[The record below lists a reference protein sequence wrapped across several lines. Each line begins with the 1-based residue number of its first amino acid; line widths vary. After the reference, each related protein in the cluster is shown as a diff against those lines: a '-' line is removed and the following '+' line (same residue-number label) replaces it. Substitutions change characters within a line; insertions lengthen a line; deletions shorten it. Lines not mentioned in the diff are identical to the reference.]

1 MKFKFFGNP
10 ISPFFESFF
19 NVNNELIRSFAINLR
34 SSEGWLG
41 NTSDLKIFLKPF
53 IPISFSQLSNTLGL
67 LFLLQLIN
75 LPLLKKTKFIPIV
88 IIAFILSTGQLLPR
102 YYFEAFLIL
111 SFYYTIKNNN
121 LIDTIKFLQGF
132 AILILSIAFL
142 FISYFKTNVIFDK
155 HKFMERF
162 AYSFYNSQKYNDFNI
177 AENVLVFPQDRQS
190 MFFKKNIYATRG
202 IYVKSLTSTRSD
214 AILSFLGENSIKYI
228 ISSVNQHL
236 PDCIVLNK
244 IGEIYQKQSIRNF
257 FLNSKRKNY
266 NIYSIDMNNCEL

>member
-53 IPISFSQLSNTLGL
+53 IPLSFAQLSNTLGL

-75 LPLLKKTKFIPIV
+75 FPLLKKTKFIPII
-88 IIAFILSTGQLLPR
+88 IIASILLTGQLLPR
-102 YYFEAFLIL
+102 YYLEAFLIL
-111 SFYYTIKNNN
+111 SFFYATKKNN
-121 LIDTIKFLQGF
+121 LIDSIKFLQGF

-155 HKFMERF
+155 NKFMKRF
-162 AYSFYNSQKYNDFNI
+162 AYSFYNSQKYNNFNI
-177 AENVLVFPQDRQS
+177 AENVLVFPQERQS
-190 MFFKKNIYATRG
+190 MFFKNNIYATRG
-202 IYVKSLTSTRSD
+202 IYVKSLSSSKSD
-214 AILSFLGENSIKYI
+214 AILSFLDENSIKYI
-228 ISSVNQHL
+228 IGSDNQPL
-236 PDCIVLNK
+236 PGCIVLNK
-244 IGEIYQKQSIRNF
+244 IGDIYQKTSIRNF
-257 FLNSKRKNY
+257 FLNSTRKNY
-266 NIYSIDMNNCEL
+266 NIYSIDMDNCKL